1 MHICANPK
9 KEIFFV
15 CVFKREGGSVRC
27 EVTPPPLHRD
37 KAICVK
43 WQQEEDGPQSNEVL
57 MAAGSK
63 WSLTEARRMQP
74 LC

>member
-1 MHICANPK
+1 M
-9 KEIFFV
+9 
-15 CVFKREGGSVRC
+15 RC
-27 EVTPPPLHRD
+27 EVTPPRLHRD

-43 WQQEEDGPQSNEVL
+43 WQKEEDGPQSNELL

-63 WSLTEARRMQP
+63 WSLTEARWMQP